1 VAKKISNG
9 LLTLSSAAILAVYAA
24 GYERTNPAAERFE
37 AQLAQRRAP
46 LPVVERL
53 AAAPTPPAAVLPTL
67 PSDVKTRPEPRPE
80 ATVPNRKAPTAA
92 AEEPNQ
98 PPVVSETSIPAP
110 AIEPAPVAPVAPIS
124 TAPVAETAAD
134 HPQAPAAAPQPH
146 YKDGVYLAWGYSRHG
161 NIQAF
166 VRIEGGRI
174 INAGIERCETRWSC
188 DLVAHL
194 PGQVIKRQSAEVDFV
209 SGATQ
214 SGDAFYGA
222 IFNALAQAK

>member
-24 GYERTNPAAERFE
+24 GYERTGPAADRFA

-53 AAAPTPPAAVLPTL
+53 AAAPLPTS
-67 PSDVKTRPEPRPE
+67 PPTPEVKPRTEPKPETTP
-80 ATVPNRKAPTAA
+80 TKANAA
-92 AEEPNQ
+92 AAAPEQ
-98 PPVVSETSIPAP
+98 AQLPVVAETPAP
-110 AIEPAPVAPVAPIS
+110 APEPAPVEAATAPPVAAPV
-124 TAPVAETAAD
+124 VD
-134 HPQAPAAAPQPH
+134 HAQAPAVAPQPQ
-146 YKDGVYLAWGYSRHG
+146 YKDGVYLGWGYSRHG

-174 INAGIERCETRWSC
+174 IHAGIERCETRWSC

-222 IFNALAQAK
+222 IVNALAQAK

>member
-24 GYERTNPAAERFE
+24 GYERTNPAAERFA

-46 LPVVERL
+46 VPVVERV
-53 AAAPTPPAAVLPTL
+53 AAAPLPVSPSTV
-67 PSDVKTRPEPRPE
+67 SDVRPRTETKPEAPALKPKAPIAVPEP
-80 ATVPNRKAPTAA
+80 AQTTVA
-92 AEEPNQ
+92 
-98 PPVVSETSIPAP
+98 SETPAP
-110 AIEPAPVAPVAPIS
+110 ATEPASVEPATTAAVSEPVA
-124 TAPVAETAAD
+124 D
-134 HPQAPAAAPQPH
+134 HTQAPAAAPQPH
-146 YKDGVYLAWGYSRHG
+146 YKDGVYLGWGYSRHG

-174 INAGIERCETRWSC
+174 LHAGIERCETRWSC

-194 PGQVIKRQSAEVDFV
+194 PGQVVKRQSADVDFV
-209 SGATQ
+209 TGATQ

-222 IFNALAQAK
+222 IFNALAQAE

>member
-24 GYERTNPAAERFE
+24 GYERTSPAADRFA

-46 LPVVERL
+46 VPIVERL
-53 AAAPTPPAAVLPTL
+53 AAAPAPAAISPALAPDVKPRTEPKPETVLPKTKASIADPEQAPL
-67 PSDVKTRPEPRPE
+67 PVAAETP
-80 ATVPNRKAPTAA
+80 AA
-92 AEEPNQ
+92 A
-98 PPVVSETSIPAP
+98 A
-110 AIEPAPVAPVAPIS
+110 EPAPVEAAAAPATAEPVA
-124 TAPVAETAAD
+124 D
-134 HPQAPAAAPQPH
+134 HAQAPAVAPQPQ
-146 YKDGVYLAWGYSRHG
+146 YKDGVYLGWGYSRHG

-166 VRIEGGRI
+166 VRIEAGRI
-174 INAGIERCETRWSC
+174 IHAGIERCETRWSC

-209 SGATQ
+209 TGATQ

-222 IFNALAQAK
+222 IVNALAQAK

>member
-1 VAKKISNG
+1 MAKKISNG

-24 GYERTNPAAERFE
+24 GYERTNPAAERFA

-46 LPVVERL
+46 VPVVERV
-53 AAAPTPPAAVLPTL
+53 AAAPLPVAPSTV
-67 PSDVKTRPEPRPE
+67 SDVKPRTETKPETTTQKP
-80 ATVPNRKAPTAA
+80 KAPAA
-92 AEEPNQ
+92 TREPAPTQ
-98 PPVVSETSIPAP
+98 VASETPAP
-110 AIEPAPVAPVAPIS
+110 ATEPAPAEPAT
-124 TAPVAETAAD
+124 TAPVTEPVAD
-134 HPQAPAAAPQPH
+134 HTQAPAAAPQPH
-146 YKDGVYLAWGYSRHG
+146 YKDGVYLGWGYSRHG

-174 INAGIERCETRWSC
+174 IHAGIERCETRWSC

-194 PGQVIKRQSAEVDFV
+194 PGQVVKRQSANVDFV
-209 SGATQ
+209 TGATQ